1 MQAWTRWP
9 VCPLYGQPQDTPEE
23 SGVVDEALL
32 GMPVTVT
39 GPQQGSRVPVRTFY
53 GYSGWMEA
61 ETLTAGPEA
70 EALPLPPGRWSGTKT
85 VWTCWPP
92 RGCRRPMC
100 SRGYP
105 GAPGWR

>member
-39 GPQQGSRVPVRTFY
+39 GPQQGSRVPVRLDPTR
-53 GYSGWMEA
+53 A
-61 ETLTAGPEA
+61 AA
-70 EALPLPPGRWSGTKT
+70 APP
-85 VWTCWPP
+85 
-92 RGCRRPMC
+92 C
-100 SRGYP
+100 SRESP
-105 GAPGWR
+105 GTPG